1 MAQLVIHDRDARKKV
16 YCGIEALSDGSNRV
30 CPSKEA

>member
-1 MAQLVIHDRDARKKV
+1 MAQLVIHDRVARKKV
-16 YCGIEALSDGSNRV
+16 YCGIEALSDGLNHV